1 MGKSYPL
8 MTLTAIT
15 MLSGLFVIIILSRKD
30 IKGAVLLG
38 IFSASVIYWT
48 GEAVLFGINPFE
60 ALAGGS
66 FISPVGDMFATTFFK
81 FNFPVF
87 IRMGWLYAITVVLSV
102 LFLIKFFVVI

>member
-60 ALAGGS
+60 ALAGAS
-66 FISPVGDMFATTFFK
+66 FISLWVICSRLPF
-81 FNFPVF
+81 
-87 IRMGWLYAITVVLSV
+87 LSSI
-102 LFLIKFFVVI
+102 FRYS